1 MKKPGP
7 NYKMSKAGKI
17 NIAVNWSKPG
27 RAARKRGIVQAEL
40 YGSEVVRSRR
50 ERSDSPSTS

>member
-40 YGSEVVRSRR
+40 YGAETIRSRR
-50 ERSDSPSTS
+50 ERSDAPSAS

>member
-17 NIAVNWSKPG
+17 SLAVNWNRPHKS
-27 RAARKRGIVQAEL
+27 ARRRGIVQAEL
-40 YGSEVVRSRR
+40 YGSEVIKSKR
-50 ERSDSPSTS
+50 DNQK